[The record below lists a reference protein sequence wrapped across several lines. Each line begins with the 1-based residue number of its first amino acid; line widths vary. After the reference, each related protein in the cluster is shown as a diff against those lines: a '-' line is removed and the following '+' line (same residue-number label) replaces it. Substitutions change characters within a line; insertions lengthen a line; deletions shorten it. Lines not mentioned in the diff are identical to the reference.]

1 MTEKV
6 NCCGGGCN
14 QHEEIQARI
23 REMQYKKEQQAKFL
37 QRFGRQLM
45 QLAKDIHPK
54 EQKTV
59 LDCFTED
66 SNLNANK
73 VITMLR
79 NQNEAVI
86 FTGLPY
92 QVRYILNYLY
102 VKGYLQFD
110 EKTGTYRKTAT

>member
-1 MTEKV
+1 MV
-6 NCCGGGCN
+6 LN
-14 QHEEIQARI
+14 
-23 REMQYKKEQQAKFL
+23 
-37 QRFGRQLM
+37 
-45 QLAKDIHPK
+45 KDIHPK

-59 LDCFTED
+59 LDCFSEG

-73 VITMLR
+73 VISMLR

-102 VKGYLQFD
+102 IKGYLNFD
-110 EKTGTYRKTAT
+110 EKTGSYRKTIT

>member
-1 MTEKV
+1 
-6 NCCGGGCN
+6 
-14 QHEEIQARI
+14 
-23 REMQYKKEQQAKFL
+23 
-37 QRFGRQLM
+37 M

-59 LDCFTED
+59 LDCFTEG

-102 VKGYLQFD
+102 AKGYLQFD
-110 EKTGTYRKTAT
+110 EKTGMYNKIETT

>member
-1 MTEKV
+1 
-6 NCCGGGCN
+6 
-14 QHEEIQARI
+14 
-23 REMQYKKEQQAKFL
+23 
-37 QRFGRQLM
+37 M
-45 QLAKDIHPK
+45 QLARDIHPK
-54 EQKTV
+54 EQKTI
-59 LDCFTED
+59 LDCFTGG

-73 VITMLR
+73 VISLLR
-79 NQNEAVI
+79 NKNEAVI

>member
-1 MTEKV
+1 MV
-6 NCCGGGCN
+6 LN
-14 QHEEIQARI
+14 
-23 REMQYKKEQQAKFL
+23 
-37 QRFGRQLM
+37 
-45 QLAKDIHPK
+45 KDIHPK

-59 LDCFTED
+59 LDCFSEG

-102 VKGYLQFD
+102 IKGYLNFD
-110 EKTGTYRKTAT
+110 EKTGSYRKTIT